1 MTNALRCAREIKN
14 DAIKDLVDRRLAEF
28 KRAGRRDDEGLFK
41 ELCFCLLTANYSA
54 EGGIRIQQA
63 IGDGFMTLGE
73 KQLAKRLRDLGYR
86 FPNVRASYIVQARK
100 HARGLRKKLLGFDSE
115 QDARDWLAKEVKGLG
130 YKEASHFL
138 RNIGY
143 EDVAIVDFHIVDFL
157 VAYRLVERPKT
168 MTPKRYLEIEEVLRD
183 VAQKS
188 GMNLGELDLYMWYC
202 ETGKILK

>member
-1 MTNALRCAREIKN
+1 MNALKCARSIKN

-28 KRAGRRDDEGLFK
+28 KRLGRKSDEDIFK

-63 IGDGFMTLGE
+63 IGDGFLSLPE
-73 KQLAKRLRDLGYR
+73 KQLAVKLKKLGYR
-86 FPNVRASYIVQARK
+86 FPNVRASFIVQARK
-100 HARGLRKKLLGFDSE
+100 HASGLKKTLSSFSDES
-115 QDARDWLAKEVKGLG
+115 DARHWLAKNVKGLG

-143 EDVAIVDFHIVDFL
+143 DNLAIVDFHIVDYLQSFGL
-157 VAYRLVERPKT
+157 VDKPKT
-168 MTPKRYLEIEEVLRD
+168 MTPKKYFEIEEVLKD
-183 VAQKS
+183 VAAKS
-188 GMNLGELDLYMWYC
+188 SMSLAELDLYMWYC